1 MGYFS
6 IVGQIYQFQLIET
19 IKYDDDTLNR
29 HDSNTFNN
37 FQNFTAFTGG
47 SAGPFSG
54 LILLRIVIFRQFNAF
69 NDSNLSFNSND

>member
-47 SAGPFSG
+47 SAGSFSG
-54 LILLRIVIFRQFNAF
+54 HILLKIVIFSQL
-69 NDSNLSFNSND
+69 NDFSEPKSIIQQ